1 MILTVDGDDSF
12 GSSTALVSLVAIL
25 PTMFNH
31 RTNPHK
37 LTLYTHTDRQ
47 LKIASFRLR
56 LTQLMQAAAEFQGP
70 TQQTN

>member
-31 RTNPHK
+31 WTNPHK

-47 LKIASFRLR
+47 LKIASLRLR